1 MDNRRVINVLIT
13 ASLLINC
20 AMAVNNDQAKRA
32 AYVGVLEDLL
42 LRAVGHEDLVELKLL
57 HSAARLHLDR
67 VLVRALSNVVI
78 TLATHS
84 TSSSV
89 QHSSKIVTAT

>member
-1 MDNRRVINVLIT
+1 
-13 ASLLINC
+13 
-20 AMAVNNDQAKRA
+20 MAVNNDQAKRA

-57 HSAARLHLDR
+57 HAAARLHLDR